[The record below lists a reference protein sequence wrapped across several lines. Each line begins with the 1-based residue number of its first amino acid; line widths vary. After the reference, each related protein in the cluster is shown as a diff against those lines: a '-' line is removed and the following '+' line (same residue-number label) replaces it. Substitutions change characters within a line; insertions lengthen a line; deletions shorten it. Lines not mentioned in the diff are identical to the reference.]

1 MVGLFLV
8 RNADGSLPA
17 GAQDAIDRF
26 EQHGHGGHEMNPDGR
41 THA

>member
-8 RNADGSLPA
+8 RNADGGMPD
-17 GAQDAIDRF
+17 GAQEAIDRF
-26 EQHGHGGHEMNPDGR
+26 KEHGHAGHDMNPDGR